1 VRSCAIF
8 NRRAPQVCQ
17 KTVYLQYSTRQDIGG
32 GMLVADIPQ
41 AAAAGPVLLVK
52 LDCANVSSTWWWAP
66 A

>member
-1 VRSCAIF
+1 
-8 NRRAPQVCQ
+8 VCQ